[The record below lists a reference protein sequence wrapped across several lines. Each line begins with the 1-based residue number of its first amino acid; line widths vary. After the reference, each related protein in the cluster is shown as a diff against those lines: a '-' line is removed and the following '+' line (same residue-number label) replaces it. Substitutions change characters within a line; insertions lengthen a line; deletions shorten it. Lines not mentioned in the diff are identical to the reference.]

1 VSPSPNKDVITTD
14 WSTSTAPSVRPH
26 ASTAS
31 RLPSGG
37 FAGLDPA
44 SILERGRDQVEM
56 PPDGENL
63 VTAEGI
69 VAQRSELTPAQRS
82 ISQALALPEPPGFFD
97 FTPIADQESDLG
109 PNQFA

>member
-1 VSPSPNKDVITTD
+1 
-14 WSTSTAPSVRPH
+14 
-26 ASTAS
+26 
-31 RLPSGG
+31 
-37 FAGLDPA
+37 
-44 SILERGRDQVEM
+44 
-56 PPDGENL
+56 
-63 VTAEGI
+63 